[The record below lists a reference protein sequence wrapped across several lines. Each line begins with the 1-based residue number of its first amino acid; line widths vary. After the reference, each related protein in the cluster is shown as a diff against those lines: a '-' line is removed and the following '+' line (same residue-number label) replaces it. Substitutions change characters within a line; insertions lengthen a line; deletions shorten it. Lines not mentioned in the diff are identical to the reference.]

1 MICRYYA
8 ARLQMVAYRMDIFD
22 QNEQNKIFKKK

>member
-8 ARLQMVAYRMDIFD
+8 AKLQMVACRMDVFD
-22 QNEQNKIFKKK
+22 QNEQNKIFLKK